1 MENTASGKAP
11 ESWALDLVRRTRLI
25 HQLLVPF
32 GWIFSALARVPLR
45 LPAGSLKFAKAAA
58 DRKPSRALDVI
69 WALLLLAGTAYVV
82 WRVVSYVE
90 TGVTLPEVG
99 NVFLLGLITF
109 VRVIVLIVI
118 ASVVW
123 VPIGVWIGLR
133 PALAEKIQPVAQFL
147 AAFPANLLFPV
158 FVIVIVKFHL
168 NADIWLSP
176 LIVLGTQWYILFNVI
191 AGATAYPNDY
201 REAATNFRIR
211 GWQWW
216 RQAILPGIFPYY
228 VTGAI
233 TASGGAWNASIVS
246 ELVQWGDTKIE
257 AHGLGAYIA
266 QMTAAGDYPKI
277 ILGIAVMSLFVTLF
291 NRLLWRPLYA
301 YAEARLRLD

>member
-1 MENTASGKAP
+1 MRFTLPRVERKASFVTDIA
-11 ESWALDLVRRTRLI
+11 WAALV
-25 HQLLVPF
+25 LL
-32 GWIFSALARVPLR
+32 
-45 LPAGSLKFAKAAA
+45 
-58 DRKPSRALDVI
+58 
-69 WALLLLAGTAYVV
+69 GTAYVV
-82 WRVVSYVE
+82 WQVVSFVAS
-90 TGVTLPEVG
+90 GVTLGEVG
-99 NVFLLGLITF
+99 HVFVLGLITLL
-109 VRVIVLIVI
+109 RVVLLI
-118 ASVVW
+118 ALASLVW
-123 VPIGVWIGLR
+123 VPVGVWIGLR
-133 PALAEKIQPVAQFL
+133 PAVAEKVQPLAQFL